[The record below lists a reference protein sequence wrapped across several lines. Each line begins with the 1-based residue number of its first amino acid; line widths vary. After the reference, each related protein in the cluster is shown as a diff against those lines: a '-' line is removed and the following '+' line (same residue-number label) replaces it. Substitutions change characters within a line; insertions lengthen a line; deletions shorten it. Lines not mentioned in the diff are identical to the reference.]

1 MKVVARKIFKKNMS
15 MKQKTFKPSISTP
28 LTHHRILI
36 FWPPRIGATT
46 HGRWKNSDQRSNHQ
60 EDHMS

>member
-1 MKVVARKIFKKNMS
+1 MS
-15 MKQKTFKPSISTP
+15 MKQKIYEHETKQRSNLRYQPHI
-28 LTHHRILI
+28 THHRILI